1 MGVAIAS
8 LFPKKEIKLEDLKNK
23 VVGIDFFNVTYQFL
37 SSIRS
42 QDGSLLQDSQGRTTS
57 HLMGLFTRSLNL
69 MSRGLKLVYVIDGEA
84 PELKNKERAL
94 RLARKE
100 RAKEK
105 YDEAVDEEDLEAMHK
120 FSKQFIRLDNS
131 MLKEGR
137 ELLEALG
144 MPVIQAPSEA
154 EAQIAFMNKNGD
166 VWCTASQDADSLL
179 FGSPKLVK
187 NLTLTQKRKLPGG
200 KTVNTFIELIELKDL
215 LSNIGI
221 NQDQLIV
228 LGILTGTDFNPG
240 GVKGI
245 GPRKALKLIQENK
258 TQKDFDKM
266 FKELNVEFDW
276 KEIYQIFSDL
286 PVEDNVKIKWSKV
299 DEEKVR
305 KILVDRHELNLE
317 RVNSL
322 LDKYKAED
330 KNSNQKGLSDFF

>member
-245 GPRKALKLIQENK
+245 GPKKALKLIKEE
-258 TQKDFDKM
+258 KDFGIIFSK
-266 FKELNVEFDW
+266 FETNFDW
-276 KEIYQIFSDL
+276 KEIFNLFKKD
-286 PVEDNVKIKWSKV
+286 IKTTSNYKLIWNNINI
-299 DEEKVR
+299 EKV
-305 KILVDRHELNLE
+305 KNILVKEHDFNEA
-317 RVNSL
+317 RVLSL
-322 LDKYKAED
+322 IEKYQKENKD
-330 KNSNQKGLSDFF
+330 IKQKGLNEFF